1 VSLVPYR
8 KLTVHDSSLQDQE
21 IETSSPR
28 REEPAPVRVSLNASN
43 STLESSPFP
52 SDSSMENSDEGNC
65 TAAQNQPMTAMGP
78 NLNPMPISQEATNDS
93 PEVESILAQVC
104 DWNSFNVFKLD
115 ACSGGRPL
123 QLVTL
128 RLLTTLGVVERLQ
141 LDVTRLSEFLAAVEG
156 HYTPQH
162 YHNSTHAAD
171 VVQALGSMMAADQ
184 WAAALQDWERL
195 AIVIGAAVHDL
206 GHPGVNNDFHVR
218 TNSEAA
224 QAYSNL
230 GSINENNHAALASNL
245 LNLGDYDFFLTSTM
259 DATQA
264 TQFKA
269 LLKDLI
275 LSTDMA
281 HHSGVIETFKAS
293 LQEYGPDLAKWS
305 EDSRRNSALRMFLH
319 CADISNP
326 ARPLEHC
333 SEWGRRVQEELYR
346 QGDKERELGLVL
358 TPACD
363 RGTSCPGRSQA
374 AFIKHVM
381 QPTIAVLTP
390 LAPRFVET
398 VTPHINTSLEHW
410 KEISARSNNAHGV
423 ANTTTGSGDSVGT
436 LPAHQDAAPVAGSD
450 RNCSA
455 DVIHYLAP

>member
-1 VSLVPYR
+1 
-8 KLTVHDSSLQDQE
+8 LQDQQ
-21 IETSSPR
+21 IQTNSPR
-28 REEPAPVRVSLNASN
+28 RHEATPARVSFNTSD

-52 SDSSMENSDEGNC
+52 SDSSVEHSEEGTC
-65 TAAQNQPMTAMGP
+65 TAPQNQQFAATTTTTP
-78 NLNPMPISQEATNDS
+78 NDNNNTMSSSLEKPAALYDSS
-93 PEVESILAQVC
+93 PEIEIILANVC

-141 LDVTRLSEFLAAVEG
+141 LDVTRLIEFLAAVEG

-184 WAAALQDWERL
+184 WAAALEDWERL
-195 AIVIGAAVHDL
+195 AIIIGAAVHDL

-224 QAYSNL
+224 QAYSRL

-245 LNLGDYDFFLTSTM
+245 LDLCSNDFFLSSTM

-264 TQFKA
+264 TQFKT

-281 HHSGVIETFKAS
+281 HHGGVIESFKAS
-293 LQEYGPDLAKWS
+293 LQEFGSDLVNWS
-305 EDSRRNSALRMFLH
+305 DNARRNAALRMFLH

-333 SEWGRRVQEELYR
+333 SEWGRRVQEELYG
-346 QGDKERELGLVL
+346 QGDKERELGLAL

-363 RGTSCPGRSQA
+363 RGSSCPGRSQA

-381 QPTIAVLTP
+381 QPTIAVLAP
-390 LAPRFVET
+390 LAPKFVET
-398 VTPHINTSLEHW
+398 VTPHINDSLEHW
-410 KEISARSNNAHGV
+410 RALSGQDRG
-423 ANTTTGSGDSVGT
+423 GSGGVVFNNTAAAGT
-436 LPAHQDAAPVAGSD
+436 VNPSAMAPVAGSD